1 MGVHSFFAGVGM
13 GVADGGE
20 IFNMILAILA
30 HKWSEALTIGISFI
44 NADLEIRRG
53 IQYMIFYAFITPLG
67 ILLGSLLRSLNNE
80 FITGIAKA
88 LSAGTFLYIACS
100 EIIVEEFSISKYK
113 GIKYMFYLLGI
124 IFVICLGFLEED
136 EDH

>member
-100 EIIVEEFSISKYK
+100 EIIVEEFSFK
-113 GIKYMFYLLGI
+113 
-124 IFVICLGFLEED
+124 
-136 EDH
+136 